1 MKLFILAV
9 IGIIVILHILD
20 KKPPTPT
27 ENGKKI
33 EKEVVSEKNLISKE
47 QSKQVEEIIE
57 IVKDNNPLK
66 TPKVWTYIE
75 VPNDTKILPMYYK
88 EKNVPIFY
96 QKCIEKMEKNTP
108 DLIVLTPKNI
118 EKYIPKFPIVMNHK
132 SEIPLRKRIDILFA
146 HILYEY
152 GGLCV
157 SPGTILFNLRDILSK
172 TNTVDLV
179 SFGSSP
185 RVIQSINNPKYPNTY
200 VIGSRKFSPF
210 ISEYKRLLLISVKDN
225 YKYEVR
231 NTESYDIMSQ
241 LLNINEVKQY
251 HYSSEYDGTY
261 NSRMKLIDVSE
272 YLGNQSINY
281 YDPTKI
287 KFVSVPYDELEKR
300 PELQWFLELSRE
312 QLNKSNL
319 EVLRLLNKVSFI

>member
-88 EKNVPIFY
+88 KKNVPVFY

-108 DLIVLTPKNI
+108 DLIVLTPENI

-132 SEIPLRKRIDILFA
+132 SEIPLRKRIDILFS

-172 TNTVDLV
+172 TSTFDLV

-200 VIGSRKFSPF
+200 VIGSRKFSPL

-231 NTESYDIMSQ
+231 NNESYDIMSH

-261 NSRMKLIDVSE
+261 NSRMKLIDITE
-272 YLGNQSINY
+272 YLGNQNINY

-287 KFVSVPYDELEKR
+287 YFVSIPYDELEKR